1 MLFYYL
7 EEGDSMKEIWKDI
20 PGYEGLYQASNL
32 GIIKSL
38 KRIAKKEYNNNR
50 IVHERIM
57 NGTKNAE
64 AEKEYKIAVNKKA
77 LELRSQDTP
86 VTLINQIIYGIPAVA
101 EKRFK
106 RDVAETMY
114 NTNLEHINVTK
125 LKLRLLEAQ
134 LNREYGSSGKGDL

>member
-1 MLFYYL
+1 MDLLNEL
-7 EEGDSMKEIWKDI
+7 E
-20 PGYEGLYQASNL
+20 NL
-32 GIIKSL
+32 IKQLNNSL
-38 KRIAKKEYNNNR
+38 KQLR
-50 IVHERIM
+50 V
-57 NGTKNAE
+57 NGTKYAE
-64 AEKEYKIAVNKKA
+64 TEKEYKIAVNKKA